1 MEFKGTKGEWIVTEI
16 EDSNGFIYVGKH
28 KGDSRVATC
37 YKVDEGWYNE
47 IVSNETKANAQLIAT
62 APELLKALQDV
73 ISSLGGEYNINDD
86 VYKQSIK
93 TINKALGND

>member
-1 MEFKGTKGEWIVTEI
+1 MEFKGTKGEWKVTECVT
-16 EDSNGFIYVGKH
+16 NGT
-28 KGDSRVATC
+28 KGYEVHWSDDGECVTDHV
-37 YKVDEGWYNE
+37 YDLHD
-47 IVSNETKANAQLIAT
+47 AQLIAT